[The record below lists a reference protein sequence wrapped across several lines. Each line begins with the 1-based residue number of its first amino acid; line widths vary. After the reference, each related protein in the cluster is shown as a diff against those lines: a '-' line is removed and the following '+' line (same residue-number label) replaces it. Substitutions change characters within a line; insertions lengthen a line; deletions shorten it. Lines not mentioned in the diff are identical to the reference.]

1 MTEPFFPQH
10 NEEARLRARVR
21 DTPGDY
27 LPGCFFSIHRLQEG
41 DSWVLCKRGCKGGV
55 GVEVA
60 PELFTTWTSWIH
72 LTISPSHI
80 RSGPAGPQKNPK
92 PVARHSQGSVC
103 KTATKRMNWKRLL
116 LGAASAP
123 VLVWIPT
130 WCVLVCMHVCIYLR
144 VPACVLC
151 MCMHACM
158 YACACAWRPEVDLLW
173 VF

>member
-1 MTEPFFPQH
+1 MQSLFRPVVWASYMTEPFFPQH

-41 DSWVLCKRGCKGGV
+41 DSWVLCKHGCKGGV

-103 KTATKRMNWKRLL
+103 KTATK
-116 LGAASAP
+116 S
-123 VLVWIPT
+123 
-130 WCVLVCMHVCIYLR
+130 IYKQEFC
-144 VPACVLC
+144 PAYR
-151 MCMHACM
+151 ANT
-158 YACACAWRPEVDLLW
+158 P
-173 VF
+173 